1 MKILVFVLIVAIQ
14 FARVGY
20 CQDKPTQMAP
30 RQDKP
35 KLTAPRDDFS
45 DEKAPETQ
53 TAIDYDYAW
62 DQFYHRSRLIW
73 ECRGVQ
79 SGKFVPPEFCAFKEK
94 QDTQWPDKT
103 IPGHWK
109 PQ

>member
-1 MKILVFVLIVAIQ
+1 MKILVFVLIVATQ

-20 CQDKPTQMAP
+20 CQDIPTRTAL
-30 RQDKP
+30 RQDKAMQ
-35 KLTAPRDDFS
+35 TASEEGFS
-45 DEKAPETQ
+45 AEKAPGEQ
-53 TAIDYDYAW
+53 TAIDFDYAW

-79 SGKFVPPEFCAFKEK
+79 SGKFVPLEFCAFKEK
-94 QDTQWPDKT
+94 HDTQWPDKK